1 MSEFKPTEAALE
13 GFRLAR
19 KNPKAFR
26 TWIVLNLAVSV
37 LAVMIDV
44 FMPAEIRHGLDTLN
58 GPDTLTLR
66 QFADAMILAAP
77 VLVLALAVIAMMA
90 AAVYRLI
97 FRHADDRFGYVRLG
111 PDEFRLMGTTV
122 ICSLILILAVV
133 GATVGMGIVFGLIG
147 LFVPQLSAI
156 LTVLGPLVI
165 VGVAAFTFVRLSL
178 APAATF
184 AEQKVV
190 VFESWTL
197 TKGHFWG
204 LLGAYALAIACIA
217 TIWILVIFICFG
229 VTGSIVL
236 IEGGQLSEVKS
247 LLTATGGSLTS
258 YLSVGVIAYG
268 VVNSVLSALYYS
280 VMAAPGAVAYQQ
292 LHGWPPEGH
301 PLTIQPEAG

>member
-13 GFRLAR
+13 GFKLAR
-19 KNPKAFR
+19 ENPKAFR
-26 TWIVLNLAVSV
+26 TWILVNLAVSV

-44 FMPAEIRHGLDTLN
+44 FMPAGIRHGLDTLN
-58 GPDTLTLR
+58 GPDNLTLR
-66 QFADAMILAAP
+66 QFADTMILAAP
-77 VLVLALAVIAMMA
+77 VLILALAVIAMMA

-111 PDEFRLMGTTV
+111 PDEFRLMATTV

-133 GATVGMGIVFGLIG
+133 AATLVIGIVFGLVSVMAPRLG
-147 LFVPQLSAI
+147 AV
-156 LTVLGPLVI
+156 LTVLGPFLI
-165 VGVAAFTFVRLSL
+165 VGVFAFTFVRLSL

-184 AEQKVV
+184 AERRVV
-190 VFESWTL
+190 VFESWSL

-217 TIWILVIFICFG
+217 TIWIVVTFSCFG
-229 VTGSIVL
+229 VAGMIVL

-247 LLTATGGSLTS
+247 LLTATGGSLKS
-258 YLSVGVIAYG
+258 YLSVGAIAYG
-268 VVNSVLSALYYS
+268 IVNSILSALYYS
-280 VMAAPGAVAYQQ
+280 VIAAPGAVAYQK

-301 PLTIQPEAG
+301 PLTAQPEAG

>member
-13 GFRLAR
+13 GFKLAR
-19 KNPKAFR
+19 ENPKAFR
-26 TWIVLNLAVSV
+26 TWVLLNLGVSV

-44 FMPAEIRHGLDTLN
+44 FMPAGIRHGLETLN
-58 GPDTLTLR
+58 GPDNLTLH
-66 QFADAMILAAP
+66 QFADALILAAP
-77 VLVLALAVIAMMA
+77 VLILALAVIAMMA

-111 PDEFRLMGTTV
+111 PDEFRLMATTV
-122 ICSLILILAVV
+122 LCSLLLILVVV
-133 GATVGMGIVFGLIG
+133 GATVALGIVFGLLLLVAPKIG
-147 LFVPQLSAI
+147 AI
-156 LTVLGPLVI
+156 LPLLGTLVI
-165 VGVAAFTFVRLSL
+165 AGVAAFTFVRLSL

-184 AEQKVV
+184 AERRVV
-190 VFESWTL
+190 VFESWSL

-236 IEGGQLSEVKS
+236 IEGGQLSEVSS
-247 LLTATGGSLTS
+247 LLTATGGSLKS

-268 VVNSVLSALYYS
+268 VVNSVLSALYYA
-280 VMAAPGAVAYQQ
+280 VIAAPGAVAYEK
-292 LHGWPPEGH
+292 LHGPPDG
-301 PLTIQPEAG
+301 PALAAQPEAG